1 VCVCVCVCVCVRVHT
16 HTHTSASGRNETS
29 AGVSKDLFTMVQG
42 WIYEGKAAALSNAA
56 LDHEP
61 PPLYVRR
68 DSDCG
73 RALEVCVGGCV
84 CDVDARAAHCHPH

>member
-1 VCVCVCVCVCVRVHT
+1 MCVCVCVRACVYTHT

-29 AGVSKDLFTMVQG
+29 AGVSKDLCKMVQG
-42 WIYEGKAAALSNAA
+42 WIYEAKAAALSNAA

-84 CDVDARAAHCHPH
+84 GACSGGGWWVGG